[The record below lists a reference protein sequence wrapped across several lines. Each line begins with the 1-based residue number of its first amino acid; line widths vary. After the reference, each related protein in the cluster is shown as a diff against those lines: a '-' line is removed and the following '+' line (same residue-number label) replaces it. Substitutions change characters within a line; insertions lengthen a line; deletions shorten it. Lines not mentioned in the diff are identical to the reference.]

1 MIEKV
6 FKNEQSKDFLAYLT
20 TLGYRL
26 DKFIAGKGMY
36 GNRVSVM
43 RSRKSSEIYAPDCDF
58 KGSEFMVVEGIRAME
73 MKSTILANRQRA
85 ESHLTGEESMADCL
99 SAFSDAF
106 LSQDDMQKCAK
117 NWYDC
122 VSKKLLSSTETSFN
136 RLNNF
141 ILGSMLKYLPITIA
155 ERVAEFRQENM
166 LTYLT
171 QDILDADFVKKQLE
185 LFPASREK
193 LASLKQRI
201 MRKEIERA
209 QMREAE
215 KSGQNA
221 EQQPVQIQD
230 GSQVLVRLRP
240 VSPEQQPVVIQK
252 MVQFKNGDGT
262 HVQSTMNLDYGAE
275 KVPA

>member
-26 DKFIAGKGMY
+26 DKFISGKGMY

-58 KGSEFMVVEGIRAME
+58 KGSEFMVVEGIRSME

-85 ESHLTGEESMADCL
+85 ETHLTGEESMADCL
-99 SAFSDAF
+99 SAFSDSF
-106 LSQDDMQKCAK
+106 LSQEDMQKCAQ
-117 NWYDC
+117 NWYEK
-122 VSKKLLSSTETSFN
+122 VSKKLLRSTETNFN
-136 RLNNF
+136 KLNNF

-171 QDILDADFVKKQLE
+171 QDILDADFVSRQLK
-185 LFPASREK
+185 LFPASREQ
-193 LASLKQRI
+193 LVSLKQRI
-201 MRKEIERA
+201 MRKEMERNNA
-209 QMREAE
+209 RALE
-215 KSGQNA
+215 QNGESA
-221 EQQPVQIQD
+221 TQNHESQQNQ
-230 GSQVLVRLRP
+230 
-240 VSPEQQPVVIQK
+240 
-252 MVQFKNGDGT
+252 NGESAY
-262 HVQSTMNLDYGAE
+262 VQSTMNLDYGAE